1 MIFLREKI
9 PGQRAA
15 ITGNIYLIDEL
26 KLPQNRL
33 NNRLFHSKR
42 IIYMKSPIK
51 TVALFLF
58 ISYSSFIN
66 AQQKFF
72 VNLND
77 RGDKTFKVTMI
88 PEKLTDQN
96 KIYQFASTAPGTYQI
111 MDIGRFVRSF
121 KAFDSG
127 GKEIATKNVST
138 NQWEVSDPAK
148 TAKVVYTIAST
159 WDTTVAK
166 DPVYQMCGSTL
177 ESNDVLLNG
186 QCVFGYFEGME
197 KEPIKIKLDY
207 PMNWQVGT
215 ALSLDKDGF
224 YEAKDFDYIVDSPI
238 LLGTLTKATTKIEN
252 TTVDVYTYSK
262 TGKINSDQMLLLLED
277 MLDATSQFTKGLP
290 VTHYTFLFHFEN
302 ITVGAWE
309 HNYSSEYIFTEAPLE
324 DKYAREIKSIAAHE
338 FYHVVT
344 PLNIHSQLIGNF
356 NFAKP
361 TMSEHL
367 WLYEGV
373 TEWAS
378 RILQL
383 RDYIMTL
390 DEYLDDVRQKLYM
403 NDNFDQK
410 MSLVDLSLHSTERQD
425 QYPNIYQKGALV
437 AMLLDIR
444 ILELSNGTKG
454 LREVINQLYKDYGAN
469 KSFDEK
475 GFFDE
480 FVKRTYPEIGDF
492 INKYIKG
499 TDKLPVA
506 EYFDKLGIE
515 YKEYVGVD
523 SSKITLGFGIGLKD
537 NHLVVNNVAV
547 AETGLKPGDIILK
560 LNGEEINLQNAQSKA
575 AIFYKLKV
583 GDAIQLTIERDGQ
596 QMDLSVRMSAR
607 PIKHQFKV
615 LENPTEKQLALRK
628 AWMKNL

>member
-1 MIFLREKI
+1 
-9 PGQRAA
+9 
-15 ITGNIYLIDEL
+15 
-26 KLPQNRL
+26 
-33 NNRLFHSKR
+33 
-42 IIYMKSPIK
+42 MKSRTQLQIIII
-51 TVALFLF
+51 LFLF
-58 ISYSSFIN
+58 TSFAA

-77 RGDKTFKVTMI
+77 RGDKTFKVTLL

-121 KAFDSG
+121 KAFDAT
-127 GKEIATKNVST
+127 GKEIETKNIST
-138 NQWEVSDPAK
+138 DQWEISDPAK

-159 WDTTVAK
+159 WDTTVTEN
-166 DPVYQMCGSTL
+166 PIYQMCGSTL
-177 ESNDVLLNG
+177 EGNDVLLNG
-186 QCVFGYFEGME
+186 QCVFGYFEGLQ
-197 KEPIKIKLDY
+197 KEPIKIKLEY
-207 PMNWQVGT
+207 PTSWQVGT
-215 ALSLDKDGF
+215 ALPLDKDGF
-224 YEAKDFDYIVDSPI
+224 YEAKDFDYVVDSPI
-238 LLGTLTKATTKIEN
+238 LLGTLTKATTKVDN
-252 TTVDVYTYSK
+252 TTIDVYTYSK

-290 VTHYTFLFHFEN
+290 VDHYTFLFHFEN
-302 ITVGAWE
+302 MTVGAWE
-309 HNYSSEYIFTEAPLE
+309 HNYSSEYVFTESPLE
-324 DKYAREIKSIAAHE
+324 DRYAREIKSIAAHE
-338 FYHVVT
+338 FFHIVT
-344 PLNIHSQLIGNF
+344 PLNIHSQLVGNF

-361 TMSEHL
+361 VMSEHL

-378 RILQL
+378 RIIQL

-390 DEYLDDVRQKLYM
+390 DDYLADVQQKLYM
-403 NDNFDQK
+403 NDNFDQS

-444 ILELSNGTKG
+444 LLDLSNGTKG
-454 LREVINQLYKDYGAN
+454 LREVLNQLYKDYGAN

-480 FVKRTYPEIGDF
+480 FVKRTYPEIADF

-499 TDKLPVA
+499 TEKLPVA

-515 YKEYVGVD
+515 YKENDGMD

-537 NHLVVNNVAV
+537 NHLVVSNVAV
-547 AETGLKPGDIILK
+547 ASTGLKSGDIILK
-560 LNGEEINLQNAQSKA
+560 LNGEEINLKNAQEKA
-575 AIFYKLKV
+575 AIFRTLKV

-596 QMDLSVRMSAR
+596 QQHITVRMSPR
-607 PIKHQFKV
+607 PIKHVFKV
-615 LENPTEKQLALRK
+615 LDNPTEKQLALRK